1 MNTKD
6 TLNKVRAVLGIE
18 VKLEQM
24 KLENGAILEAEKFEA
39 GAEIF
44 VVADEERVAVPVGE
58 YETEDG
64 MMIIVSE
71 EGIIAEIKEAEAKE
85 EEEAVEEAVEE
96 TEAEEVEE
104 EELSTET
111 ASPKKIVKSI
121 SEEMFFSEIEKLRT
135 EINEL
140 KLSKTEVVAEEVV
153 VELSEE
159 VKEEKVELSAEE
171 VEGISHNPENVSDKK
186 ELNLYSQKGNKNTLR
201 SRIFNKI
208 NK

>member
-24 KLENGAILEAEKFEA
+24 KLDNGAILEAEKFEA

-71 EGIIAEIKEAEAKE
+71 EGIIAEIKEAEA
-85 EEEAVEEAVEE
+85 EAEVEEEAVEE

>member
-1 MNTKD
+1 MNTNQ
-6 TLNKVRAVLGIE
+6 TLNKVRTLLGIE

-24 KLENGAILEAEKFEA
+24 KLDNGAILEAEAFEA

-58 YETEDG
+58 YEADG
-64 MMIIVSE
+64 KIIVIEE
-71 EGIIAEIKEAEAKE
+71 EGIISEIKEAGA
-85 EEEAVEEAVEE
+85 EEEAPEEEVVEE
-96 TEAEEVEE
+96 EAKSEEVEE

-121 SEEMFFSEIEKLRT
+121 TEEMFFSEIEKLRN

-140 KLSKTEVVAEEVV
+140 KLAKV
-153 VELSEE
+153 E
-159 VKEEKVELSAEE
+159 VKEVEEVSVELSAEPE
-171 VEGISHNPENVSDKK
+171 VEGISHNPENLTEKK
-186 ELNLYSQKGNKNTLR
+186 ELNLYSQKGKNNTIN
-201 SRIFNKI
+201 RIFNTL

>member
-44 VVADEERVAVPVGE
+44 VVADEERVAMPVGE

-64 MMIIVSE
+64 MMIIVSD
-71 EGIIAEIKEAEAKE
+71 EGIIGEIKEAGAE
-85 EEEAVEEAVEE
+85 EEEAPVEEE
-96 TEAEEVEE
+96 TEEVVEE
-104 EELSTET
+104 ELATET

-121 SEEMFFSEIEKLRT
+121 SEEMFL
-135 EINEL
+135 
-140 KLSKTEVVAEEVV
+140 
-153 VELSEE
+153 
-159 VKEEKVELSAEE
+159 
-171 VEGISHNPENVSDKK
+171 NVF
-186 ELNLYSQKGNKNTLR
+186 L
-201 SRIFNKI
+201 
-208 NK
+208 

>member
-1 MNTKD
+1 MNTD
-6 TLNKVRAVLGIE
+6 RTLLNKARVLLGLE

-24 KLENGAILEAEKFEA
+24 KLDNGAILEAESFEA

-44 VVADEERVAVPVGE
+44 VVADDERVAVPVGE
-58 YETEDG
+58 YEVEGG
-64 MMIIVSE
+64 MVIVVSE
-71 EGIIAEIKEAEAKE
+71 EGIIGEVKEASA
-85 EEEAVEEAVEE
+85 EEEAPAE

-104 EELSTET
+104 EELSTEN

-153 VELSEE
+153 ELSE
-159 VKEEKVELSAEE
+159 VKEDKVELSTEE
-171 VEGISHNPENVSDKK
+171 VEGITHTPENLSDKK
-186 ELNLYSQKGNKNTLR
+186 ELNLYSQKGNKNTTR
-201 SRIFNKI
+201 NRIFNKI

>member
-1 MNTKD
+1 MNTNQ
-6 TLNKVRAVLGIE
+6 TLNKVRTLLGIE

-24 KLENGAILEAEKFEA
+24 KLDNGAILEAEAFEA

-58 YETEDG
+58 YEADG
-64 MMIIVSE
+64 KIIVIEE
-71 EGIIAEIKEAEAKE
+71 EGIISEIKEAGS
-85 EEEAVEEAVEE
+85 EEEAPEEEVVEE
-96 TEAEEVEE
+96 EAKSEEVEE

-121 SEEMFFSEIEKLRT
+121 TEEMFFSEIEKLRN

-140 KLSKTEVVAEEVV
+140 KLSKVEVEEV
-153 VELSEE
+153 EE
-159 VKEEKVELSAEE
+159 VSVELSAEPE
-171 VEGISHNPENVSDKK
+171 VEGISHNPENLTEKK
-186 ELNLYSQKGNKNTLR
+186 ELNLYSQKGKNNTIN
-201 SRIFNKI
+201 RIFNTL

>member
-1 MNTKD
+1 MNTNQ
-6 TLNKVRAVLGIE
+6 TLNKVRTLLGIE

-24 KLENGAILEAEKFEA
+24 TLDNGAILEAEVFEA
-39 GAEIF
+39 GAEVF

-58 YETEDG
+58 YETADG
-64 MMIIVSE
+64 MVIVIEE
-71 EGIIAEIKEAEAKE
+71 EGVISEIKDAEAKE
-85 EEEAVEEAVEE
+85 EEEAPVEEEV
-96 TEAEEVEE
+96 AEEEVVEE

-121 SEEMFFSEIEKLRT
+121 TEEQFFSEIEKLRN

-140 KLSKTEVVAEEVV
+140 KLSNVEVKEVEEVA

-159 VKEEKVELSAEE
+159 VEA
-171 VEGISHNPENVSDKK
+171 INHTPENATAKK
-186 ELNLYSQKGNKNTLR
+186 ELNLYSQKGKNNTIN
-201 SRIFNKI
+201 RIFNKL

>member
-1 MNTKD
+1 MNTD
-6 TLNKVRAVLGIE
+6 RTLLNKARVLLGLE

-24 KLENGAILEAEKFEA
+24 KLDNGAILEAEVFEA

-44 VVADEERVAVPVGE
+44 VVADDERVAVPVGE
-58 YETEDG
+58 YEVEG
-64 MMIIVSE
+64 GMIIVVSE
-71 EGIIAEIKEAEAKE
+71 EGIIGEIKEASA
-85 EEEAVEEAVEE
+85 EEEAPAE
-96 TEAEEVEE
+96 TEAEEVE

-140 KLSKTEVVAEEVV
+140 KLSKTEVVAEEVQ

-159 VKEEKVELSAEE
+159 VKEDKVELSAEE
-171 VEGISHNPENVSDKK
+171 VEGITHTPENLSDKK
-186 ELNLYSQKGNKNTLR
+186 ELNLYSQKGNKNTTR
-201 SRIFNKI
+201 NRIFNKI

>member
-6 TLNKVRAVLGIE
+6 TLNKVRAILGIE

-64 MMIIVSE
+64 MVIVVSE
-71 EGIIAEIKEAEAKE
+71 EGIIAEIKEAEA
-85 EEEAVEEAVEE
+85 EAEVEEEAVEE
-96 TEAEEVEE
+96 TEAEEVVE
-104 EELSTET
+104 EELATET

-153 VELSEE
+153 ELSE
-159 VKEEKVELSAEE
+159 VKEDKVELSAEE
-171 VEGISHNPENVSDKK
+171 VEGITHTPENLSDKK
-186 ELNLYSQKGNKNTLR
+186 ELNLYSQKGNKNTTR
-201 SRIFNKI
+201 NRIFNKI

>member
-1 MNTKD
+1 MNTD
-6 TLNKVRAVLGIE
+6 RTLLNKARVLLGLE

-24 KLENGAILEAEKFEA
+24 KLDNGAILEAEVFEA
-39 GAEIF
+39 GAEVF

-58 YETEDG
+58 YATEDG
-64 MMIIVSE
+64 MIIVVSD
-71 EGIIAEIKEAEAKE
+71 EGIIGEIKEAGAE
-85 EEEAVEEAVEE
+85 EEEAPVEEE
-96 TEAEEVEE
+96 TEEVVEE
-104 EELSTET
+104 ELATET

-140 KLSKTEVVAEEVV
+140 KLSKTEVVVEEVV

-159 VKEEKVELSAEE
+159 VKVELSTEE

-186 ELNLYSQKGNKNTLR
+186 ELNLYSQKGNKNTTR